1 MFFVILVSYV
11 AAVNIAAYFLM
22 RVDKQRAKQKEWRIE
37 ESLLLTLCFIGG
49 FMGMHLAME
58 HYRHKTQHW
67 QFRLAV
73 ILSAVI
79 FLVVLPVIFFLRMS
93 E

>member
-37 ESLLLTLCFIGG
+37 ESLLLTLCFMGG

>member
-1 MFFVILVSYV
+1 MSDSGIDTESDEDYRKRILLAPEAFTTCGS
-11 AAVNIAAYFLM
+11 IAAY
-22 RVDKQRAKQKEWRIE
+22 EYHI
-37 ESLLLTLCFIGG
+37 
-49 FMGMHLAME
+49 GMHLAME

>member
-1 MFFVILVSYV
+1 MSSFVIGAVILMCRIV
-11 AAVNIAAYFLM
+11 ALIRKAMKITANAFYFAPEAFTTCGSIAAY
-22 RVDKQRAKQKEWRIE
+22 EYHI
-37 ESLLLTLCFIGG
+37 
-49 FMGMHLAME
+49 GMHLTME